1 MRYLLHDELAPVDVS
16 EANSRA
22 DTLALIEARR
32 FDLVLTNLFSAE
44 GDWEHFLVDL
54 LKQGPAGKV
63 MILSGIDDPATI
75 RRVLTAGAAGYV
87 LKETVP
93 EITLQAIRLVLAG
106 GIYIPPAALG
116 SLSSHGAHEEAI
128 VATTQGVQLTDRQ
141 LAVLSLLVEGATNKE
156 IARLLNLSA
165 GTVKAHVASLLRSY
179 GAENRTELVM
189 IASNRGSRPM
199 KGRHSR
205 GSLIVPSGSS

>member
-1 MRYLLHDELAPVDVS
+1 
-16 EANSRA
+16 
-22 DTLALIEARR
+22 
-32 FDLVLTNLFSAE
+32 VLTSLFSAD
-44 GDWEHFLVDL
+44 GHWEHFLVDL

-63 MILSGIDDPATI
+63 MILSGIEEPATI

-106 GIYIPPAALG
+106 GVYIPPAALG
-116 SLSSHGAHEEAI
+116 SSSSHGAHEEAI

-141 LAVLSLLVEGATNKE
+141 LAVLSLLVEGASNKE

-189 IASNRGSRPM
+189 IASNRGSRPIQ
-199 KGRHSR
+199 GRHSR
-205 GSLIVPSGSS
+205 GSLIVPAGSS